1 MSGHRRVY
9 ISGVGPITTFGV
21 GMAPLWSALL
31 EGRCGIAPIT
41 RFDASGFGC
50 PFAAE
55 VSAEV
60 FTPRDWVPKS
70 YRKAAKVMSRD
81 IELAVGAAAAAIA
94 EAGLSTRGTDPDATP
109 TLPPARVG
117 CHIGAGLI
125 AADVDELTAA
135 LASSVDEDGVF
146 SLAGWGATGM
156 QNLTPLWMLK
166 YLPNM
171 LACHVTIIHDCQGP
185 SNTITCAE
193 ASGVLSI
200 GESMR
205 VIERGDADCCLSG
218 GAESKLNPMGMLR
231 QQFAGRLAAVS
242 GEIDPASI
250 VRPFSSDAAGT
261 VVGEGGGILVLEAED
276 TLAARAG
283 RPIAE
288 LAGFGAAHAACADGS
303 GLEMDPAGEEVAS
316 AIARALDDAR
326 TDPSEIDAVVP
337 YGSGIPAV
345 DAVERAGLERIFG
358 DRLPTLPIVTVV
370 PNLGSCAA
378 GAGAI
383 GLAVAA
389 KCLAEQHLP
398 ARLNASAGV
407 PDGLDAAAAPARPAD
422 LRAVLSLS
430 VGMGG
435 QIAAAVMRR
444 VP

>member
-1 MSGHRRVY
+1 MSGPRRVF

-21 GMAPLWSALL
+21 GMDPLWAALV
-31 EGRCGIAPIT
+31 EGRSGIAPIT

-55 VSAEV
+55 VSAET
-60 FTPRDWVPKS
+60 FNPRQWVPKS

-94 EAGLSTRGTDPDATP
+94 EAGLTTRGTDPDAAP

-135 LASSVDEDGVF
+135 LVSSVGDDGAF
-146 SLAGWGATGM
+146 SLARWGEAGM

-193 ASGVLSI
+193 ASSGLSI

-218 GAESKLNPMGMLR
+218 GAESKLNPMGLLR
-231 QQFAGRLAAVS
+231 QEFAGRVAAASADV
-242 GEIDPASI
+242 DPATI
-250 VRPFSSDAAGT
+250 VRPFADDAAGS
-261 VVGEGGGILVLEAED
+261 VVGEGGGILVLEAESS
-276 TLAARAG
+276 AHARG
-283 RPIAE
+283 VRIHAE
-288 LAGFGAAHAACADGS
+288 IAGFGAAHAAAFDGA
-303 GLEMDPAGEEVAS
+303 GMDLDPAGEEISAAIEAALEDAGVPAS
-316 AIARALDDAR
+316 QVDAIA
-326 TDPSEIDAVVP
+326 P
-337 YGSGIPAV
+337 YGSGIAAV
-345 DAVERAGLERIFG
+345 DAVERAGLTRVFADRIASIP
-358 DRLPTLPIVTVV
+358 LITTV
-370 PNLGSCAA
+370 PNVGNCAA

-383 GLAVAA
+383 PLAVAA
-389 KCLAEQHLP
+389 QCLTAQRLP
-398 ARLNASAGV
+398 ARLNAGRVS
-407 PDGLDAAAAPARPAD
+407 GLDAGAAPSREAA
-422 LRAVLSLS
+422 LKTILAISI
-430 VGMGG
+430 GMGG
-435 QIAAAVMRR
+435 QVAAVLLRR
-444 VP
+444 AS